1 MSTKSKIILALIFSC
16 IGFMIA
22 IQFQSIQE
30 PKERDTRD
38 MWEIRTQLQA
48 EQETQQ
54 ELYQQLDELETTLQE
69 YKDNAEQDQINTLM
83 ESVEVLK
90 MEAGLTDKTGRGI
103 TITINP
109 VFEESNEEQ
118 VYPSVTPEL
127 LNRLINE
134 LNNYG
139 ATDIAIGNERYIGVT
154 PIRNVNGETY
164 VNNRALPDI
173 PFVIKVLSN
182 EPERLLDYMEVS
194 QSKDDFSIE
203 NMEFDINVEDTVTLP
218 SYDGN
223 IDLEIVELDETN
235 EAGEE

>member
-1 MSTKSKIILALIFSC
+1 
-16 IGFMIA
+16 MIA

-38 MWEIRTQLQA
+38 MWEIRMQLQA
-48 EQETQQ
+48 EQKAQQ
-54 ELYQQLDELETTLQE
+54 VLYQQLDELETTLQLYE
-69 YKDNAEQDQINTLM
+69 DNAEQEQINTLM
-83 ESVEVLK
+83 ESVEALQ

-109 VFEESNEEQ
+109 IYQESDGPQ

-139 ATDIAIGNERYIGVT
+139 ATDIAIGNERYIGIT
-154 PIRNVNGETY
+154 PIRYVNGETY
-164 VNNRALPDI
+164 VNNRALSEI
-173 PFVIKVLSN
+173 PFEIKVLSN
-182 EPERLLDYMEVS
+182 DSKRLLDYMEVS
-194 QSKDDFSIE
+194 QSKDDFIIE
-203 NMEFDINVEDTVTLP
+203 NMMFEINIEDKLTLP